1 MVEGGPPRLVS
12 LRLLAILSG
21 PVMGAVAYLCL
32 PAEYLGHSGQA
43 IAVTD
48 QVRCTIGVLVWMS
61 LWWLTHCVPLALTA
75 VLPVLLF
82 PIWGVLGYG
91 GTLKSYYD
99 PMIRLFFGGFLLSEA
114 IARWGLGERLSLKI
128 LSMVG
133 TRPAQVVAGLMF
145 VTAIISA
152 FVSNS
157 ATAAMM
163 LPIALSVT
171 QLMRAQMKSESA
183 KNQEN
188 FATCTMLGVGYA
200 ASLGGLM
207 TIIGTPPNVFLV
219 GYLGKTID
227 EASRLDISF
236 FQWMG
241 VGVPLACILLP
252 ICWWLLT
259 KWYFPL
265 GKSELTGAREMVRD
279 RYAALG
285 RMKAG
290 EWATVVAFG
299 MAVVLWVSNS
309 FVSTWTFE
317 WNGSIVQP
325 FSWLSD
331 WVVAMMAAGLL
342 FVWPVSLSPPRTAL
356 TPLALFRIPWSVLI
370 LFGGGLALSSAMS
383 ASHTDKFLAAHVT
396 LISTWPIWLVVAV
409 SVTLVVFFSEIAS
422 NLAAATTLVPIFG
435 AISLAW
441 GVHPVYMA
449 VAVTL
454 AASCGFML
462 PVATPP
468 NAIVFSSGLI
478 RQRDMLRAG
487 WALNWICILVI
498 SLLSWTLVDW
508 FLN

>member
-171 QLMRAQMKSESA
+171 QLMRAQ
-183 KNQEN
+183 
-188 FATCTMLGVGYA
+188 
-200 ASLGGLM
+200 
-207 TIIGTPPNVFLV
+207 
-219 GYLGKTID
+219 ID
-227 EASRLDISF
+227 SD
-236 FQWMG
+236 Q
-241 VGVPLACILLP
+241 
-252 ICWWLLT
+252 
-259 KWYFPL
+259 
-265 GKSELTGAREMVRD
+265 ELT
-279 RYAALG
+279 LIQS
-285 RMKAG
+285 AG
-290 EWATVVAFG
+290 
-299 MAVVLWVSNS
+299 
-309 FVSTWTFE
+309 
-317 WNGSIVQP
+317 
-325 FSWLSD
+325 
-331 WVVAMMAAGLL
+331 
-342 FVWPVSLSPPRTAL
+342 
-356 TPLALFRIPWSVLI
+356 
-370 LFGGGLALSSAMS
+370 
-383 ASHTDKFLAAHVT
+383 
-396 LISTWPIWLVVAV
+396 
-409 SVTLVVFFSEIAS
+409 
-422 NLAAATTLVPIFG
+422 
-435 AISLAW
+435 SLA
-441 GVHPVYMA
+441 GSDP
-449 VAVTL
+449 
-454 AASCGFML
+454 ASY
-462 PVATPP
+462 
-468 NAIVFSSGLI
+468 
-478 RQRDMLRAG
+478 
-487 WALNWICILVI
+487 
-498 SLLSWTLVDW
+498 
-508 FLN
+508 